1 MTLVSSG
8 TINLKGS
15 AGDPTRSIEYECE
28 GAVSGDFALTTAQS
42 IASAY
47 VGSLPTGL
55 TDFYGYSACSDP
67 TPGTPSFCNG
77 SDQGS
82 FAQCTYGSSSNADN
96 HRVQYAI
103 SPFTTWLPMSSGGA
117 YDLASPYNTTLGNGT
132 WRFRVCGENCSGL
145 GSYRTSASF
154 VMTN

>member
-15 AGDPTRSIEYECE
+15 SGDPTRSIEYECE
-28 GAVSGDFALTTAQS
+28 GAVSGTFALTTAQS

-67 TPGTPSFCNG
+67 TPGTPTSCVG
-77 SDQGS
+77 SDQGF
-82 FAQCTYGSSSNADN
+82 FAQCDYGTSTSADSFE
-96 HRVQYAI
+96 VSYAI
-103 SPFTTWLPMSSGGA
+103 SPWVSWAG
-117 YDLASPYNTTLGNGT
+117 PYPDAATPYTTTLGNGS
-132 WRFRVCGENCSGL
+132 WKFRVRGVNCSGE
-145 GSYRTSASF
+145 GAWRTSAAFTMS
-154 VMTN
+154 

>member
-15 AGDPTRSIEYECE
+15 AADPTRSIEYECE

-67 TPGTPSFCNG
+67 TPGTISSVTGVDSGPY
-77 SDQGS
+77 
-82 FAQCTYGSSSNADN
+82 ATCTYTTSSNADN
-96 HRVQYAI
+96 YRVQYAI
-103 SPFTTWLPMSSGGA
+103 SPFTSWNPTLSGGA
-117 YDLASPYNTTLGNGT
+117 YDLASPYTTTLGNGT

-145 GSYRTSASF
+145 GSYTQSASF
-154 VMTN
+154 TMS